1 MFLRFSTAVE
11 RVVETACWMGFL
23 ALILTVGFQVFARN
37 ILKMPFVWT
46 MDLAQ
51 LLFAWL
57 IFVGAAV
64 AFRRGGHYAIDIFP
78 PTWTRW
84 SAALNAFGAA
94 ASLCVIYVLIRYG
107 WTLVVLRDTSEVET
121 LGITGAWFFVPIPV
135 CGALMLLFL
144 VENLVR
150 AWKGRLAENGR
161 PT

>member
-11 RVVETACWMGFL
+11 RVVEAACWMGFL

-37 ILKMPFVWT
+37 ILKLPFVWT

-78 PTWTRW
+78 ETWTRW
-84 SAALNAFGAA
+84 SAVLNGFGVA
-94 ASLCVIYVLIRYG
+94 ASLCVIYVLVRYG
-107 WTLVVLRDTSEVET
+107 WTLVEVRQTSEVQT
-121 LGITGAWFFVPIPV
+121 LGITEAWFFLPIPV
-135 CGALMLLFL
+135 CGGLMLLFL

-150 AWKGRLAENGR
+150 AWKGQGK
-161 PT
+161 

>member
-11 RVVETACWMGFL
+11 RVVETGCWIGFL
-23 ALILTVGFQVFARN
+23 GLILTVGFQVLARN
-37 ILKMPFVWT
+37 VLKLPFVWT

-57 IFVGAAV
+57 IFIGAAV

-78 PTWTRW
+78 ERWTRW
-84 SAALNAFGAA
+84 SAFLGGVGAA

-107 WTLVVLRDTSEVET
+107 WILVEVRQTAEVQT
-121 LGITGAWFFVPIPV
+121 LGITQSWFFLPIPL

-144 VENLVR
+144 IENLVR
-150 AWKGRLAENGR
+150 AYKSRSTRDGA
-161 PT
+161 T